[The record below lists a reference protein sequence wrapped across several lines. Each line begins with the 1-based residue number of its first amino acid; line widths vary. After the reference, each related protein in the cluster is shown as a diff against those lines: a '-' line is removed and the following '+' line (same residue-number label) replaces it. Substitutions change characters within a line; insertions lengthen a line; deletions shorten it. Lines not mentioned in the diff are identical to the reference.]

1 MLVHP
6 TTINLFNTRSDLDM
20 IRFMRFKINNNECLD
35 LNNNYEHHLIID
47 KVIFILSLNDP

>member
-1 MLVHP
+1 MKVHP

-20 IRFMRFKINNNECLD
+20 IRLMRFKISGNECLD